1 MSRAETTAM
10 LSKLVE
16 KRLKNQ
22 TAFWASEVN
31 FDRNTPDERRV
42 DYVGFK
48 PWNVNGE
55 PVPAS
60 VEKGCFGFYEVKS
73 CMADFTSGNGL
84 TFYGDQNYLV
94 CTKELCD
101 ETALAVDGAG
111 ARERDPYPR
120 FDRLETDSRPRAV
133 IQRPVI
139 PEASGK
145 RNPVGNGQSERKE
158 DKLSISEDEAEKVY
172 PTEYWNDG
180 SGCKKVFAANTD
192 DLQEAY
198 IRGREA
204 PPSDVEVEAV
214 AKKLLWWDMAPAWE
228 DVMPSEDCFWTLA
241 EPEMRANYIRDA
253 REMLEIARKAVSE

>member
-16 KRLKNQ
+16 KRLRNQ

-48 PWNVNGE
+48 PWNINGE

-101 ETALAVDGAG
+101 EIVWQKMV
-111 ARERDPYPR
+111 PPR
-120 FDRLETDSRPRAV
+120 VNAILTPDSTGSKLILGHVRSV
-133 IQRPVI
+133 IQA
-139 PEASGK
+139 ASRK
-145 RNPVGNGQSERKE
+145 RNPVGHGQGERKE
-158 DKLSISEDEAEKVY
+158 DELSILLDEADAYERGM
-172 PTEYWNDG
+172 D
-180 SGCKKVFAANTD
+180 D
-192 DLQEAY
+192 DLTFQTVRELAGTAY
-198 IRGREA
+198 MAGRSA
-204 PPSDVEVEAV
+204 PPTAVEIEAV
-214 AKKLLWWDMAPAWE
+214 AKKLLWWDMEADWE
-228 DVMPSEDCFWTLA
+228 DVMPSDDCFWTLTA
-241 EPEMRANYIRDA
+241 PEMRASYLRGA

>member
-1 MSRAETTAM
+1 MSRTETTAM

-48 PWNVNGE
+48 PWNINGE

-101 ETALAVDGAG
+101 EIVWQKMVP
-111 ARERDPYPR
+111 ERVNAILTPDPTGSKLILGHVQSNHDLSYR
-120 FDRLETDSRPRAV
+120 RRP
-133 IQRPVI
+133 
-139 PEASGK
+139 ASEILWAMVKANGK
-145 RNPVGNGQSERKE
+145 RTN
-158 DKLSISEDEAEKVY
+158 
-172 PTEYWNDG
+172 
-180 SGCKKVFAANTD
+180 
-192 DLQEAY
+192 
-198 IRGREA
+198 
-204 PPSDVEVEAV
+204 
-214 AKKLLWWDMAPAWE
+214 
-228 DVMPSEDCFWTLA
+228 
-241 EPEMRANYIRDA
+241 
-253 REMLEIARKAVSE
+253 